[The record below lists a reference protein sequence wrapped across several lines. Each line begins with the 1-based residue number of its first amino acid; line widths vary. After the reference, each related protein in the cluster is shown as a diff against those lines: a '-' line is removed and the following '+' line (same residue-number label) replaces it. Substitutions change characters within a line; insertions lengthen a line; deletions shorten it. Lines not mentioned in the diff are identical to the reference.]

1 MSQPSPPFPE
11 LMISGKRKLPLSD
24 NRGSV
29 GHLWVPIPF
38 TMHVAKDDDQAAVLP
53 LQCTTPP

>member
-24 NRGSV
+24 NRGSD
-29 GHLWVPIPF
+29 GHLWVPTTHP
-38 TMHVAKDDDQAAVLP
+38 TRSCNESVLVNEAAEDSISM
-53 LQCTTPP
+53 